1 MKGMMRTILRLICL
15 TIYKYESSN
24 PMPASENALSSAVNA
39 MMYIL
44 MLQF

>member
-24 PMPASENALSSAVNA
+24 SMPASENALSYAVNV
-39 MMYIL
+39 MVYNL